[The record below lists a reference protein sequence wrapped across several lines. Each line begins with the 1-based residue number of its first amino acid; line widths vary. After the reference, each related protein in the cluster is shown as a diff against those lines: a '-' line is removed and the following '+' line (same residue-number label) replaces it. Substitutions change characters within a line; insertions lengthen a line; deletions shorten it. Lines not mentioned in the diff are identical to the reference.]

1 MPKKKTEEEVVETA
15 EGTEET
21 EGVEAEETAVEAAS
35 TETTE
40 EAPAEE
46 AAAETE
52 EAPAV
57 EAAAETSEEKP
68 AVEAAAEET
77 EDKPKKGA
85 KKKAEATDAAEETS
99 VVDSVLETAAGAVET
114 AAEAVSAVVDT
125 VSKGVSSVVSAVTGS
140 SEPAEREH
148 KRAER
153 IGIVSSDKM
162 TKTVTVRVE
171 RQVKHPIYRKYIKRR
186 KKFMAHDE
194 LGAAIGDKV
203 RIIETRPL
211 SAKKRWRVVEIIQKA
226 EK

>member
-15 EGTEET
+15 EGTET
-21 EGVEAEETAVEAAS
+21 AEGATEETAVEAEAA
-35 TETTE
+35 TE
-40 EAPAEE
+40 EAPVEASADAAEEAPAE

-52 EAPAV
+52 SAEAV
-57 EAAAETSEEKP
+57 EAS
-68 AVEAAAEET
+68 AEET
-77 EDKPKKGA
+77 EDKPKKGG
-85 KKKAEATDAAEETS
+85 KKKAEATGTAEETS
-99 VVDSVLETAAGAVET
+99 VVDSVLETAASAVET
-114 AAEAVSAVVDT
+114 AAEAVSSVVDT
-125 VSKGVSSVVSAVTGS
+125 VSKGVSSVVSAVTGGS
-140 SEPAEREH
+140 GEPTERQH

-162 TKTVTVRVE
+162 TKTVTVRVD